1 MLKIFPKPK
10 NIQLSAGR
18 LPLSSQVELR
28 VDSQIETILEVAG
41 FNYADSI
48 NSIFSK
54 HMHEEPI
61 AFNGVCLAAV
71 PDQGYILTISAN
83 GIRIACSS
91 AVGFYYGVLTLGQ
104 IVNQCKESLP
114 FLCIQDAPV
123 IALRGIILDIGRNK
137 IPTMKTLFEMIDML
151 SEMRINHLQ
160 LYMEGFCFDY
170 KKYRYLFSDET
181 PITAEEFQKLSQ
193 YARSRFI
200 DLVPNQNCSGH
211 MDQWLSRPQ
220 MRDLAECPSGFLHDN
235 LYMRPP
241 MTLDVSDEKA
251 FALIAYF
258 FEQLLPNFDSNF
270 VNVNLDEPFE
280 LGMGK
285 NKEKAEKYGR
295 GKLYLDYVNKIHALC
310 NRYDKKMLMWG
321 DVMFTHPDLIDELP
335 KDIMVLDW
343 IYEGDSTFESHCR
356 IMAQKG
362 IEFCLCPGTASWC
375 SFTGRTDNMIKNIA
389 DAVNCAVKFGA
400 KGVITTDWGDL
411 GHWQYLPVSYLG
423 FAHTAADA
431 WSGEQVST
439 EAVEDYCNQYVF
451 MDTENKAYRVL
462 YDLGNYYHKE
472 YASLYN
478 TTLAFAVMSSKYSFS
493 TAEEFSDRMQRLLKI
508 SENIAKGNGIPFDK
522 PYIDINYTEMKSYL
536 KDVEKRLEDL
546 KLGCADGALIKDELQ
561 NALRMIRHGT
571 KLYRVM
577 TQPSSDREV
586 YIGEMSKLFIDL
598 CGIIEK
604 HYDLWVKR
612 NRNGGFTRSIE
623 PMQHLLEFYT
633 KEKRVE

>member
-1 MLKIFPKPK
+1 
-10 NIQLSAGR
+10 
-18 LPLSSQVELR
+18 
-28 VDSQIETILEVAG
+28 
-41 FNYADSI
+41 
-48 NSIFSK
+48 
-54 HMHEEPI
+54 
-61 AFNGVCLAAV
+61 
-71 PDQGYILTISAN
+71 
-83 GIRIACSS
+83 
-91 AVGFYYGVLTLGQ
+91 
-104 IVNQCKESLP
+104 
-114 FLCIQDAPV
+114 
-123 IALRGIILDIGRNK
+123 
-137 IPTMKTLFEMIDML
+137 
-151 SEMRINHLQ
+151 
-160 LYMEGFCFDY
+160 
-170 KKYRYLFSDET
+170 
-181 PITAEEFQKLSQ
+181 
-193 YARSRFI
+193 
-200 DLVPNQNCSGH
+200 
-211 MDQWLSRPQ
+211 
-220 MRDLAECPSGFLHDN
+220 
-235 LYMRPP
+235 
-241 MTLDVSDEKA
+241 
-251 FALIAYF
+251 
-258 FEQLLPNFDSNF
+258 
-270 VNVNLDEPFE
+270 
-280 LGMGK
+280 
-285 NKEKAEKYGR
+285 
-295 GKLYLDYVNKIHALC
+295 
-310 NRYDKKMLMWG
+310 
-321 DVMFTHPDLIDELP
+321 
-335 KDIMVLDW
+335 
-343 IYEGDSTFESHCR
+343 
-356 IMAQKG
+356 
-362 IEFCLCPGTASWC
+362 
-375 SFTGRTDNMIKNIA
+375 MIKNIA

-431 WSGEQVST
+431 WSGEQAST

-478 TTLAFAVMSSKYSFS
+478 TTLAFAVMSSKYSFT